1 VRGEAGMS
9 RIQAGIIALVLAGLS
24 CAGQAR
30 GQSDHTAHLIEGAK
44 NERRVVWYTSLNL
57 TESKILFDAFQKKYP
72 YVQPETFRATAETTL
87 NRILT
92 ETRAG
97 RWEFDAV
104 GMSQVGTLAHYKV
117 LAPYVSPEA
126 GAYISEFKDPAGYW
140 TGYSSNY
147 YTLGY
152 NTKLVSPNEAP
163 RRWEDLL
170 DPKWKGK
177 ISIDREEYAWYAAL
191 LEAWGKEKTHRFME
205 ALARQNVQWRKG
217 PVLIAQLM
225 AAGEFPIGVVYVHRI
240 EEMKKNG
247 APVEWAHTLD
257 PIVVGINGIALSVK
271 PKNPF
276 AARLFIDFLLSKDGQ
291 EIIRARGRIPARSDV
306 EPLSPNM
313 SISKLKLKAV
323 PSDIG
328 LRSDYI
334 KDFRRIFGL

>member
-1 VRGEAGMS
+1 MS
-9 RIQAGIIALVLAGLS
+9 RSYLKIILLIASLLLV
-24 CAGQAR
+24 AR
-30 GQSDHTAHLIEGAK
+30 AHPVSAQSEHTANLIESARK
-44 NERRVVWYTSLNL
+44 ERRVVWYTSLNL
-57 TESKILFDAFQKKYP
+57 TESKVLFDAFQKKYP
-72 YVQPETFRATAETTL
+72 FIQPETFRATAETTL

-104 GMSQVGTLAHYKV
+104 GISQVGTLAHYKV

-126 GAYISEFKDPAGYW
+126 AAYISEFKDPAGYW
-140 TGYSSNY
+140 NGYSSNY

-152 NTKLVSPNEAP
+152 NTKLVAPKEAP
-163 RRWEDLL
+163 RSWEDML
-170 DPKWKGK
+170 DPHWKGK

-191 LEAWGKEKTHRFME
+191 HEAWGKDKTHRFME
-205 ALARQNVQWRKG
+205 ALARQNIQWRKG

-247 APVEWAHTLD
+247 APVEWTHTLD
-257 PIVVGINGIALSVK
+257 PIVVGVNGIALSAK
-271 PKNPF
+271 PKNPS
-276 AARLFIDFLLSKDGQ
+276 AARLFIDFLLSREGQ

-328 LRSDYI
+328 LRSDHI
-334 KDFRRIFGL
+334 QDFRRIFGL